1 MSTVFRNR
9 REMQI
14 ANQALKHKKLFLLM
28 FCDDKNAAVV
38 LPRHLGEKCLR
49 FNEFLLSLPS
59 AISLL
64 SSHSQIFMFAL
75 LAAVAHTCTNTQ
87 N

>member
-1 MSTVFRNR
+1 M
-9 REMQI
+9 
-14 ANQALKHKKLFLLM
+14 LF
-28 FCDDKNAAVV
+28 DDKDGTIV
-38 LPRHLGEKCLR
+38 LLLHLGEKCLR
-49 FNEFLLSLPS
+49 FNEILPSLPS

-75 LAAVAHTCTNTQ
+75 FAAVARACTHTQ